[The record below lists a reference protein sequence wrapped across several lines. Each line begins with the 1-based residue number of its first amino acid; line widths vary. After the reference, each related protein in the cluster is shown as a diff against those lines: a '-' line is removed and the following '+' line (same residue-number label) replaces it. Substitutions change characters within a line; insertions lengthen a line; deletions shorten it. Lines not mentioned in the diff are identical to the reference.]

1 MPAAPTPRRTGQPS
15 GPGHHQQLGFTL
27 LELLVVLVIMAAAA
41 TLVTSSLARPMAKAD
56 FRAVRDS
63 LVRELRLARSDA
75 VSTGSE
81 TVVAL
86 DPRQRWFQ
94 RGEGKRHL
102 IPTGIRLDVVSAQEA
117 ATTASQTAIRFFPD
131 GESTGGRIRLTA
143 DGVPFEI
150 LVHWRTG
157 LVLPAGGADAR

>member
-1 MPAAPTPRRTGQPS
+1 MRQPG
-15 GPGHHQQLGFTL
+15 GPGRRPPLGFTL

-63 LVRELRLARSDA
+63 LVGELRLARSDA
-75 VSTGSE
+75 VTTGRE

-94 RGEGKRHL
+94 RDGGKRHP
-102 IPTGIRLDVVSAQEA
+102 IPAGVQLDVVSAQEA
-117 ATTASQTAIRFFPD
+117 ATTESETAIRFFPD

-143 DGVPFEI
+143 DGLPFEV

-157 LVLPAGGADAR
+157 LVLPADGADAR